1 MAEQK
6 TRETFVWWK
15 LYLKLQSTE
24 KEDARLETWVDSE
37 AEEEILTTEATEI
50 QRVQHN
56 L

>member
-6 TRETFVWWK
+6 TRETGWK

-24 KEDARLETWVDSE
+24 NEDARLETWADSE
-37 AEEEILTTEATEI
+37 AEEENLTTEAKEI
-50 QRVQHN
+50 QRVQQN